1 MNARPPERTLGQA
14 LRAFHEDE
22 DGMEALQVVIIVAI
36 AAVVLGLLKIF
47 WPEIK
52 SWTRAA
58 VKNLTSWK
66 EP

>member
-1 MNARPPERTLGQA
+1 MNPKPADRTLCQA
-14 LRAFHEDE
+14 VRAFHEDE

-52 SWTRAA
+52 SWTKTA
-58 VKNLTSWK
+58 VKNLTGWTS
-66 EP
+66 